1 MNFKK
6 IFFASVLVGSSVAV
20 AHDVHHLSKE
30 QLAVIAVNVL
40 EQNKLLRAELD
51 KLKHKLDDKHR
62 VHELEKAIIHLLK

>member
-1 MNFKK
+1 MNVKN
-6 IFFASVLVGSSVAV
+6 IFLALVFICSSAAI
-20 AHDVHHLSKE
+20 AHEIHKLSKE

-51 KLKHKLDDKHR
+51 TLKHKLDDKHR